1 MPVIS
6 LDMIQ
11 TISLAVLVLLLGKF
25 LVNKFPVLQ
34 KYCIPT
40 PVVGGLVFAIV
51 ALILRQTNV
60 LAIEFDTTLQ
70 DVAMNAFFTSVGFGA
85 SIKVLKK
92 GGKKVIVFLGAAVGL
107 VVLQDVLGVGL
118 ASTLGLHPYIGLATG
133 SVPMTGGH
141 GTAAAFGPVLE
152 EAGAAGANTIAIAA
166 ATFGLVSGSM
176 IGGPVANRLIIKY
189 NLTSKKENDFKA
201 TKELEEIATAVEEAP
216 KPLIENNFFIAAFEL
231 LIAMGIGTI
240 FSMLFE
246 SLNFTLPGYIGAM
259 IVGIIIRNIGEFT
272 GKIPVPMEE
281 IDVLGG
287 IGLQLFLSMALM
299 GLRLWELAELALQMI
314 ILVFAQALLM
324 YLYANFITFRMSGK
338 DYDAAVLTAGHCGFG
353 LGATPNGVANMTSV
367 TEKWG
372 PSPTAF
378 FVLPIVGGMFIDFI
392 NAFIITIFMNI
403 V

>member
-1 MPVIS
+1 MSVLS
-6 LDMIQ
+6 LNMIQ
-11 TISLAVLVLLLGKF
+11 TISLAVLVLLLGQF
-25 LVNKFPVLQ
+25 LVKKIPILK

-92 GGKKVIVFLGAAVGL
+92 GGKKVIVFLAAAVGL
-107 VVLQDVLGVGL
+107 VILQDVLGIGL
-118 ASTLGLHPYIGLATG
+118 ASALGLHPYIGLATA

-152 EAGAAGANTIAIAA
+152 KAGAVGANTIAIAA
-166 ATFGLVSGSM
+166 ATFGLLSGSM
-176 IGGPVANRLIIKY
+176 MGGPVANRLIMKY
-189 NLTSKKENDFKA
+189 NLTSKRENDVKA
-201 TKELEEIATAVEEAP
+201 TKELEEVATAGEEEP

-246 SLNFTLPGYIGAM
+246 SLNITLPGYIGAM

-314 ILVFAQALLM
+314 ILVCAQVLLM
-324 YLYANFITFRMSGK
+324 YLYANFITFRISGK

>member
-176 IGGPVANRLIIKY
+176 MGGPVANRLIIKY

>member
-1 MPVIS
+1 
-6 LDMIQ
+6 MIQ

-176 IGGPVANRLIIKY
+176 MGGPVANRLIIKY

>member
-1 MPVIS
+1 
-6 LDMIQ
+6 MIQ

-176 IGGPVANRLIIKY
+176 MGGPVANRLIIKY

-314 ILVFAQALLM
+314 ILVFAQALLV
-324 YLYANFITFRMSGK
+324 YLYANFITFRISGR

>member
-1 MPVIS
+1 
-6 LDMIQ
+6 MIQ